1 MTPENCHYQHHAE
14 FYWHGELT
22 YQQLKRVFNN
32 RNQRK
37 ICEVCT
43 SQNFN
48 DLFKKFHLA
57 FFPISFYN
65 ISSTH
70 NKKLRH

>member
-1 MTPENCHYQHHAE
+1 MTPEKCHYQHHAE

-22 YQQLKRVFNN
+22 YQQQLKRVFNN

-43 SQNFN
+43 SLN
-48 DLFKKFHLA
+48 LFKKFHLA
-57 FFPISFYN
+57 IIPILLSSF
-65 ISSTH
+65 
-70 NKKLRH
+70 L

>member
-1 MTPENCHYQHHAE
+1 MTPEKCHYQHHAE

-43 SQNFN
+43 S
-48 DLFKKFHLA
+48 LKIRRSSEKFHLA
-57 FFPISFYN
+57 IIPIFL
-65 ISSTH
+65 STF
-70 NKKLRH
+70 L